1 MRTLLA
7 LTATAAVSLTAAGST
22 WAAARTDND
31 SVTPLIVTPVT
42 QKVVTPVRGSDGR
55 WHILYEIMLTNS
67 VSRTATLKAVSI
79 VDGRTGRSIRRLGVK
94 ALIGTGALHQ
104 LDRAPVKSTRI
115 PAGAA
120 RLVTLDASFASRSA
134 IPRTVA
140 QRLEL
145 RATNPFTEKVQ
156 RFAYGVASI
165 PLSRKVPPV
174 LEAPLDGDGWIASDG
189 CCSPSGHVNATFGLD
204 GKLQAAERFAID
216 WLRVDPQGRMYTGDP
231 AVLTN
236 WYSYGAPVKAMG
248 PGKVVSAVD
257 GLPDQ
262 TPGMKPTELEFG
274 DLPGNVVVVQGAHGL
289 SEVYA
294 HLVPG
299 SLTVKVGD
307 HVQTGQVLG
316 QLGNSGGSLA
326 PHLHMHVVNGTKAGL
341 DDGYPYMLRSFALAG
356 RTSIDTLVSALQGE
370 AAFPTRDQL
379 KPVAHHDELPLGF
392 SIVDFG

>member
-1 MRTLLA
+1 MRALA
-7 LTATAAVSLTAAGST
+7 ALAVSLVAATGSAS
-22 WAAARTDND
+22 AAARTDND

-55 WHILYEIMLTNS
+55 WHILYEIMITNS
-67 VSRTATLKAVSI
+67 VSRTATLRAVSI
-79 VDGRTGRSIRRLGVK
+79 VDGRSGRPIRRLGRK
-94 ALIGTGALHQ
+94 ALIATGALHQ
-104 LDRAPVKSTRI
+104 LDRAPVKSTQI

-120 RLVTLDASFASRSA
+120 RLVTLNASFASRSA
-134 IPRTVA
+134 IPRSVA

-145 RATNPFTEKVQ
+145 RAQNPFTEKLQ
-156 RFAYGVASI
+156 NFAYGVARI
-165 PLSRKVPPV
+165 PLSRDLPP
-174 LEAPLDGDGWIASDG
+174 LLDAPLDGEGWIASDG
-189 CCSPSGHVNATFGLD
+189 CCTPSGHVNATFGLD

-216 WLRVDPQGRMYTGDP
+216 WLRVDPQGRMYNGDP

-262 TPGMKPTELEFG
+262 RPGTKPTELEFG

-299 SLTVKVGD
+299 SVTVKAGD
-307 HVQTGQVLG
+307 RVQTGQVLG
-316 QLGNSGGSLA
+316 RLGNSGGSLA
-326 PHLHMHVVNGTKAGL
+326 PHLHMHVVNGAKAGL
-341 DDGYPYMLRSFALAG
+341 DDGYPYMLRSFAVAG
-356 RTSIDTLVSALQGE
+356 RTSIDTLVSAPGRGRLPVPRPAGAHRTPRRAPAGLQH
-370 AAFPTRDQL
+370 RRLQL
-379 KPVAHHDELPLGF
+379 SGL
-392 SIVDFG
+392 